1 MYARQPRR
9 GGGGGYDSGGGGGK
23 TPYDQEMEQQQ
34 RVIDSLRNSGFDSR
48 AEACRMDSSKC

>member
-1 MYARQPRR
+1 MYARQPRK
-9 GGGGGYDSGGGGGK
+9 GGGGVNDYGGGGGK
-23 TPYDQEMEQQQ
+23 TPYDQEMERQQ